1 MAVAASYLS
10 KLQHELYRE
19 KHGFD
24 KLSRNFQ
31 SSLVHDPSHIRRLTT
46 YPDR

>member
-1 MAVAASYLS
+1 MAGAVSHLS
-10 KLQHELYRE
+10 KLQQELYRE

-24 KLSRNFQ
+24 KLSNNFQ
-31 SSLVHDPSHIRRLTT
+31 SALVHDPSNVRRITT

>member
-1 MAVAASYLS
+1 MAVAVSHLS

-19 KHGFD
+19 KHGYD
-24 KLSRNFQ
+24 KLSTSFQ
-31 SSLVHDPSHIRRLTT
+31 SALVHDPSHFSRVTT